1 MYIADNA
8 VVVTCCGV
16 LMAPDRDFG
25 TMPKEFVING
35 INVKMTRDNKEKVLR
50 IIVEFGWW
58 VYNESVERI
67 LTVLC

>member
-1 MYIADNA
+1 
-8 VVVTCCGV
+8 
-16 LMAPDRDFG
+16 MAPDRDFG

-35 INVKMTRDNKEKVLR
+35 INVKMTRDNKEKGLR

-67 LTVLC
+67 LTVLCYTAQ